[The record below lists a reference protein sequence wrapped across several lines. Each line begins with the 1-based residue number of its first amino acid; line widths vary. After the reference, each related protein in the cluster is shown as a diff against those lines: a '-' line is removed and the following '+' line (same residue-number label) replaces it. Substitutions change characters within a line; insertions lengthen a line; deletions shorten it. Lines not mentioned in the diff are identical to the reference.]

1 MVNDRWWELDKKIIY
16 FSYKTLA
23 VLIGK
28 TITSTN
34 RKKTQ
39 LLKQYFIEDTSYDNV
54 YTELLCLNSGKIL
67 QKQAT
72 SY

>member
-16 FSYKTLA
+16 FSYKTLV

-39 LLKQYFIEDTSYDNV
+39 LLKQYFIEDRSYDNV